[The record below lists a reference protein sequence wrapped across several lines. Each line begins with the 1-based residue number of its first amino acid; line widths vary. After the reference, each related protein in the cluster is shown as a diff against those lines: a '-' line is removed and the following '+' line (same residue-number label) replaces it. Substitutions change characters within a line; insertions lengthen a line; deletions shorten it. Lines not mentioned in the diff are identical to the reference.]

1 MSALG
6 PGGPRAAPG
15 YGAVGGVRTPGGVVG
30 VGAGLGVVGVVGV
43 GFGVVVV
50 PVGGFGSG
58 ASGSCGAGGPTST
71 IAFSG
76 RYLQLNVRLL
86 LSVLPRYTLRV

>member
-1 MSALG
+1 MSG
-6 PGGPRAAPG
+6 PGACAPG
-15 YGAVGGVRTPGGVVG
+15 PAAAHGAVGGVKPPGVVVG
-30 VGAGLGVVGVVGV
+30 VGAGLGEVGVVGV
-43 GFGVVVV
+43 GCGVVVV

-58 ASGSCGAGGPTST
+58 VSGSSGAGGPTST

-86 LSVLPRYTLRV
+86 LSVLPRKTLRV